1 MHGGTTHTR
10 GSLPGRERGEG
21 TASRVL
27 HCDSTPTVWVPRGLD
42 DRHTHQ
48 PPGSIQFPQGE
59 MVADGGSLRLMG
71 QKGMSGR
78 ERLDVNLPQR
88 LRDELWLGRMLEPHG
103 GGTGLSNGPLGES
116 LRGCFAW
123 GAW

>member
-1 MHGGTTHTR
+1 MYLNIMEPDAWRDHSHTR
-10 GSLPGRERGEG
+10 EPSRAREGRGDCISRPALRLDSNRLGAEG
-21 TASRVL
+21 PLTIGTLTS
-27 HCDSTPTVWVPRGLD
+27 
-42 DRHTHQ
+42 HQ
-48 PPGSIQFPQGE
+48 GPQFPQGE

-103 GGTGLSNGPLGES
+103 GGTGVIEWALG
-116 LRGCFAW
+116 
-123 GAW
+123 

>member
-1 MHGGTTHTR
+1 MEGPLTHE
-10 GSLPGRERGEG
+10 GAFPGERGE
-21 TASRVL
+21 
-27 HCDSTPTVWVPRGLD
+27 RGLHLASCIATRLQPFGCRGAFD

-103 GGTGLSNGPLGES
+103 GGTGVIEWALG
-116 LRGCFAW
+116 
-123 GAW
+123 